1 MLKPGD
7 VVITLFAYLDGSGAK
22 IRPALVVSCEDHN
35 TKTGNVVMVMISS
48 AAVKNDYEVTIDNW
62 QDASLKMPSK
72 VSVGKVV
79 TKNAGL
85 VKKIGSIKD
94 DDYEKVKQK
103 LIALLGQ

>member
-72 VSVGKVV
+72 V
-79 TKNAGL
+79 
-85 VKKIGSIKD
+85 KIGSIKD

-103 LIALLGQ
+103 LIALLG